1 MISICAAIISGCLL
15 FAAFPSFD
23 ISMLAWIAL
32 VPLFL
37 VLIQTRP
44 AKGFLL
50 LIIFGV
56 AFYTGL
62 FFWMFD
68 LPKYRILHHAILGIY
83 LCPLLGLFGAGF
95 CFVSRRWSITAALIA
110 APFFWVTQEYIQS
123 NLFFLSLPWGL
134 LAHSQ
139 YQNPKIIQIA
149 SVTGVWGISFLIVL
163 VNSALTAVLY
173 SLLIK
178 FKAPGQS
185 LETPF
190 GKHSMAGIVGITAI
204 FFFASLIYGHTL
216 TSRPLTGKKVMVSVV
231 QGNIA
236 QSKKWD
242 PKYASEIMQTYT
254 ELTQKASKDR
264 PSLIIWP
271 ETATPRAITEN
282 LSLLWQIRRIAGEA
296 GIPLLIGSSE
306 RQKFKKEGANQKRK
320 YLNSAFLIRSN
331 PKTQK
336 PQRYDKIRLLPFG
349 EYLPLRE
356 KVPWHAINIP
366 EISGFARGKE
376 FTVFKLPDLRF
387 GVTICWENI
396 FPDVVREFV
405 KKGAQVIINIGNE
418 AWFGKSAAPY
428 QFLSMNVFRAVEN
441 GVFVVRCTNTGV
453 SCFIDSRG
461 RIVDRVTGENNS
473 EIFVRGILSN
483 VVVLQDSTTIY
494 SRYGDFFSQLC
505 LILSAIFILFAA
517 LRKPGAVT

>member
-1 MISICAAIISGCLL
+1 
-15 FAAFPSFD
+15 
-23 ISMLAWIAL
+23 
-32 VPLFL
+32 
-37 VLIQTRP
+37 
-44 AKGFLL
+44 
-50 LIIFGV
+50 
-56 AFYTGL
+56 
-62 FFWMFD
+62 
-68 LPKYRILHHAILGIY
+68 
-83 LCPLLGLFGAGF
+83 
-95 CFVSRRWSITAALIA
+95 
-110 APFFWVTQEYIQS
+110 
-123 NLFFLSLPWGL
+123 
-134 LAHSQ
+134 
-139 YQNPKIIQIA
+139 
-149 SVTGVWGISFLIVL
+149 
-163 VNSALTAVLY
+163 
-173 SLLIK
+173 LLIK
-178 FKAPGQS
+178 FKASGQS

-242 PKYASEIMQTYT
+242 AKYASEIMQTYT
-254 ELTQKASKDR
+254 ELTKKASKDR

-282 LSLLWQIRRIAGEA
+282 LSLLWQIRRIAGET

-306 RQKFKKEGANQKRK
+306 RQKFKKEDANQKRK

-473 EIFVRGILSN
+473 DIFVRGILSN
-483 VVVLQDSTTIY
+483 VVVLRDSATIY
-494 SRYGDFFSQLC
+494 SRYGDFYAQLC
-505 LILSAIFILFAA
+505 LILSSIFILFAA
-517 LRKPGAVT
+517 LKKTGTVT